1 MGINQNVFKLLLL
14 ENSYKPITG
23 NFLSIGKHTV
33 SMNNNIICNLL
44 KDYGMPFLN
53 NKDIDTSTRHSSKK
67 NLSDTALLKSF
78 SNAKYS
84 CLDVSNYEGA
94 NIIHDMNLPI
104 PNSLKNKFDFIYNG
118 SCMDNIFN
126 PVSFLINT
134 TEMLKPGGRILHH
147 ERSTTG
153 AGAYLAFSPEYF
165 FSYYSINKFADVK
178 IYETIKK
185 KSTNRFEGKADL
197 FSYSPYFTRD
207 HNYNH
212 LKSINST
219 EGLMHLLVLAEKGK
233 SSTSNVSPIQMQYLN
248 KNTVDWRKSYHKFKK
263 TKRPLLTGKKKKRV
277 KLPYLSDHY
286 KYICSEF

>member
-94 NIIHDMNLPI
+94 NIIHDIALLHSLGIRLILVHGARPQITANL
-104 PNSLKNKFDFIYNG
+104 LHNKY
-118 SCMDNIFN
+118 C
-126 PVSFLINT
+126 T
-134 TEMLKPGGRILHH
+134 KE
-147 ERSTTG
+147 E
-153 AGAYLAFSPEYF
+153 
-165 FSYYSINKFADVK
+165 
-178 IYETIKK
+178 
-185 KSTNRFEGKADL
+185 
-197 FSYSPYFTRD
+197 
-207 HNYNH
+207 
-212 LKSINST
+212 
-219 EGLMHLLVLAEKGK
+219 VL
-233 SSTSNVSPIQMQYLN
+233 T
-248 KNTVDWRKSYHKFKK
+248 
-263 TKRPLLTGKKKKRV
+263 
-277 KLPYLSDHY
+277 
-286 KYICSEF
+286 